1 MNYHLINFNV
11 NPSLKPVDFHCI
23 NYLHC
28 KRGALLSQPDQH
40 PASSAAGPL
49 FHVCAQNDIDIKG
62 SRRKD
67 LKTPS
72 NVLKDFHRLTFAEIL
87 AGNCDLRHDFDFDF
101 DLKPGR

>member
-1 MNYHLINFNV
+1 MIQIYK
-11 NPSLKPVDFHCI
+11 S
-23 NYLHC
+23 
-28 KRGALLSQPDQH
+28 
-40 PASSAAGPL
+40 
-49 FHVCAQNDIDIKG
+49 